1 MAQPSL
7 PPSYPSPPPKA
18 PRGKVRWLPIIFGI
32 GVVVFGFVPIA
43 IGIGIYVADTALD
56 VSDPAD
62 DALLPEAVLSFRADD
77 AEYEVFTFGR
87 GASGGEAS
95 GITCDITLADGEQ
108 QTIDGSRQ
116 AVATEGTR
124 NSIGTFDA
132 VEGPTEVICRSTST
146 GGRDSKIYVVET
158 NPGLEIA
165 MYVSIGLG
173 VLMLLAGAGLIVF
186 GSLVRKKPAAVAPA
200 QPI

>member
-1 MAQPSL
+1 M
-7 PPSYPSPPPKA
+7 
-18 PRGKVRWLPIIFGI
+18 IFGI
-32 GVVVFGFVPIA
+32 LVVLFGFVPIA
-43 IGIGIYVADTALD
+43 IGIGLYVADTALD
-56 VSDPAD
+56 VSDPAAD
-62 DALLPEAVLSFRADD
+62 GLLPEATMSFRADD

-87 GASGGEAS
+87 GSSGSEAA
-95 GITCDITLADGEQ
+95 GITCDITLANGEQ
-108 QTIDGSRQ
+108 QDIDGSRQ

-132 VEGPTEVICRSTST
+132 VEGSTEVICRSTST

-165 MYVSIGLG
+165 MYVSIGVG

-186 GSLVRKKPAAVAPA
+186 GSLVRKKPPA
-200 QPI
+200 STPPPGQPS